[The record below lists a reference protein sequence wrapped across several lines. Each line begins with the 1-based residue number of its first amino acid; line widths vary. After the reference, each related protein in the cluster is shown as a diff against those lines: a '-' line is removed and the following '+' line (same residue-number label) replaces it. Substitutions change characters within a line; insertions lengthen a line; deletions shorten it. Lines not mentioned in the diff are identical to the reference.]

1 MKKFITFCF
10 SLFLS
15 IASFAITINISVAN
29 FSFSPSTVNAS
40 VGDVIRFIWTNGGH
54 TTTCGSGLSGTSLP
68 AGAAEWNSPM
78 TSSNTVFNYTL
89 TQPGTYIYG
98 CIPHWPSMQGTLN
111 VTGVAPVNFGSFNTS
126 ASDKNISLNWT
137 TFSEQNTDYF
147 SIRKSTDGNRFDEIA
162 KVPAAGNST
171 TLKTYSYADVTNIS
185 KSKYLYYEIATV
197 DKDGKTSLS
206 EIKLVRTK
214 LISDKLIVQ
223 LGPNPIK
230 KPQQLMI
237 MFNADARAKMDVK
250 IYSLSGKLVLSNKI
264 EAFYGLN
271 NSHLHV
277 CDLSPGQ
284 YVAAFTLA
292 GKKESKT
299 ITIQ

>member
-1 MKKFITFCF
+1 MKKFITLSF
-10 SLFLS
+10 SLFLCIS
-15 IASFAITINISVAN
+15 SFANTIIVTVAN
-29 FSFSPSTVNAS
+29 FSFSPSTVNAT
-40 VGDVIRFIWTNGGH
+40 VGDVIRFTWSSGNH
-54 TTTCGSGLSGTSLP
+54 TTTCSSALAGTSSP
-68 AGAAEWNSPM
+68 PGAAPWNSGI
-78 TSSNTVFNYTL
+78 SSGQPIFDYTL

-98 CIPHWPSMQGTLN
+98 CIPHWPGMQATLN

-147 SIRKSTDGNRFDEIA
+147 SVKKSTDGNIFSEIA

-171 TLKTYSYADVTNIS
+171 TLKTYIYADATEIS

-197 DKDGKTSLS
+197 DKDGKASLS

-223 LGPNPIK
+223 LGPNPVK

-237 MFNADARAKMDVK
+237 KFNADSRGKMDVK
-250 IYSLSGKLVLSNKI
+250 IYSLSGKQVLSNKI

-277 CDLSPGQ
+277 CDLPPGQ
-284 YVAAFTLA
+284 YVAVFTLA
-292 GKKESKT
+292 GKKESEK